1 MNCEIVISP
10 VEETILRELYEE
22 NKERLF
28 VCWKVRDFGDFLHL
42 LVMHGAD
49 CFDTLSFVSE

>member
-10 VEETILRELYEE
+10 VEKTILENLYEE

-28 VCWKVRDFGDFLHL
+28 TCWKVRDFGDFLHL
-42 LVMHGAD
+42 LVMHGSD
-49 CFDTLSFVSE
+49 CFDSLPFTSE